1 MRHFNNISGLVLQS
15 SQMDSKTVIVLG
27 RSGSGKGTQA
37 ELLKKLLD
45 PCLYIY
51 AGDLFRELS
60 EADTLAGKK
69 VKELLASGG
78 LPPEWIAAFL
88 WQKELVYGVRG
99 AENIIIDG
107 SPRRLDEAQELD
119 EVLTWLGRFNIKAIL
134 VDITEDEAVKR
145 LLKRGRA
152 DDSEES
158 IRERLHWFNTEAAP
172 AVEYY
177 EKSGRL
183 IRVDGMGSVE
193 EIHER
198 IKKELGIKN

>member
-1 MRHFNNISGLVLQS
+1 MT
-15 SQMDSKTVIVLG
+15 SQTIIILG

-51 AGDLFRELS
+51 AGDLFRELA
-60 EADTLAGKK
+60 EADSLAGKK
-69 VKELLASGG
+69 IKETTESGG

-88 WQKELVYGVRG
+88 WQRELIYGVHG

-107 SPRRLDEAQELD
+107 SPRRLDEAQEMD
-119 EVLTWLGRFNIKAIL
+119 EVLNWLGRGQAKVIL
-134 VDITEDEAVKR
+134 IDITEDEAVKR

-152 DDSEES
+152 DDTEES
-158 IRERLHWFNTEAAP
+158 IRARLAWFNAEAQP
-172 AVEYY
+172 AIEYY

-183 IRVDGMGSVE
+183 IKVDGLGTVE

-198 IKKELGIKN
+198 INQALNIS